1 MLPMISARGNGNMSA
16 HAGGQD
22 TARSRGGDANKF
34 NKLKGVLVN
43 NLLKYYHKETKRQGN
58 EQVYARAVEEVERIL
73 QHGKLQ
79 EKHLKELQQR
89 FASGL
94 GISEGKV
101 GQTSKGALTMHSNMG
116 PAQIISD
123 DGAIERHNAA
133 GGTAEEDA
141 STMDGMSTAN
151 GSPSKRQRKVDEWSV
166 MTLYNDVRHYEEQKQ
181 LKDKKLQEKAKTRD
195 ELLEQMNL
203 RQRLKDDQRASERR
217 AADDQKKRYDAWQQE
232 KDVLQQRKLVKMAED
247 RSKAAQVRASVEN
260 NKRNAADV
268 RLKEEQRTLDAFHEQ
283 MEKDK
288 RDKLRQM
295 GEKKQQYEAVLLE
308 NAKDLD
314 RKRMIKEKEK
324 EEDARLFQVQL
335 EMAEKQEKQ
344 RAAREEARQGRLKAA
359 EKMAEVQGSNAAEL
373 DRQVEERVKRAQ
385 EDLRSRELEREKN
398 KRDKKKKA
406 TTETMGVLQ
415 EQIAFREVERE
426 KAKASE
432 RARALVLQTEAEA
445 FQKEQHMQKVAKKE
459 RQNQNRKNLDQQRAM
474 KDMQQ
479 QHNAGMSE
487 VELRINASILKKV
500 VSDQPDLPEDL
511 AAKLALN

>member
-151 GSPSKRQRKVDEWSV
+151 GSPSKRQVFV
-166 MTLYNDVRHYEEQKQ
+166 CVC
-181 LKDKKLQEKAKTRD
+181 A
-195 ELLEQMNL
+195 
-203 RQRLKDDQRASERR
+203 RAS
-217 AADDQKKRYDAWQQE
+217 
-232 KDVLQQRKLVKMAED
+232 
-247 RSKAAQVRASVEN
+247 
-260 NKRNAADV
+260 
-268 RLKEEQRTLDAFHEQ
+268 
-283 MEKDK
+283 
-288 RDKLRQM
+288 
-295 GEKKQQYEAVLLE
+295 
-308 NAKDLD
+308 
-314 RKRMIKEKEK
+314 
-324 EEDARLFQVQL
+324 
-335 EMAEKQEKQ
+335 
-344 RAAREEARQGRLKAA
+344 
-359 EKMAEVQGSNAAEL
+359 
-373 DRQVEERVKRAQ
+373 
-385 EDLRSRELEREKN
+385 
-398 KRDKKKKA
+398 
-406 TTETMGVLQ
+406 
-415 EQIAFREVERE
+415 
-426 KAKASE
+426 
-432 RARALVLQTEAEA
+432 LVLVRVEVTEQLTWA
-445 FQKEQHMQKVAKKE
+445 V
-459 RQNQNRKNLDQQRAM
+459 
-474 KDMQQ
+474 
-479 QHNAGMSE
+479 MSRN
-487 VELRINASILKKV
+487 VYIIYIYVGSARWTSGR
-500 VSDQPDLPEDL
+500 S
-511 AAKLALN
+511 